1 MKSAFE
7 ANTKMGDP
15 NSLNGQLGE
24 NSKKQE
30 QLQADLAKYQAML
43 QEVMSNINYTPSSQ
57 KKSHSSSISS
67 SSNLSVASAHTPHRN
82 SISDESLSRSES
94 ETSVNTNGHHPA
106 AGAEA
111 MGNGAPGGLVNGHSL
126 SLSNGHVNGNGVIQ
140 PTSLFKLNGSH
151 SGSINGNGSLLSP
164 GAVSNNSSSTLT
176 PNNAT
181 AKDENDS

>member
-1 MKSAFE
+1 MKMKNAFE
-7 ANTKMGDP
+7 ANVKMGDP
-15 NSLNGQLGE
+15 QSLNGQLAE

-30 QLQADLAKYQAML
+30 QLQNDLRKYQTML

-67 SSNLSVASAHTPHRN
+67 ASNLSVASAHTPHRN

-106 AGAEA
+106 T
-111 MGNGAPGGLVNGHSL
+111 NGPTGGLTNGHL
-126 SLSNGHVNGNGVIQ
+126 NNGHVNGNGTVQ
-140 PTSLFKLNGSH
+140 SSSLFKLNGGH

-164 GAVSNNSSSTLT
+164 GALSNISSSTLT
-176 PNNAT
+176 PTNGT
-181 AKDENDS
+181 TKDENDS